1 MIKFF
6 RHIRQRLLSEGKT
19 GKYFKYAIGEIV
31 LVVIGILIA
40 LQINTWN
47 ENRKANTLLNLYQE
61 NIIFELRDNLVHLKE
76 LDSINRTRKR
86 SIETYIDYYN
96 SENLNPIILKEKADS
111 AQLQIALFNT
121 NTYSLE
127 DLMTT
132 GNIKLFPLDKKNALL
147 KYKKYED
154 QFVFLQS
161 KTIDFLTTKFD
172 DFERDID
179 IIFTNGYSNKEHM
192 EVKNWAYDLN
202 SSQFRKRNNYIISFL
217 ELYGYQINALTNLS
231 KETVELK
238 NTLENK

>member
-1 MIKFF
+1 M
-6 RHIRQRLLSEGKT
+6 ENKT
-19 GKYFKYAIGEIV
+19 GKYFKYAIGEII

-40 LQINTWN
+40 LQINNWN
-47 ENRKANTLLNLYQE
+47 EQRKSNALLNLYQE
-61 NIIFELRDNLVHLKE
+61 NIIFELKENLVHLKE
-76 LDSINRTRKR
+76 LDSTNRIRKR

-96 SENLNPIILKEKADS
+96 LENLNSIILKKKADS

-161 KTIDFLTTKFD
+161 KTIDFLTTKLD

-179 IIFTNGYSNKEHM
+179 IIFTNGYSNKEHS
-192 EVKNWAYDLN
+192 EVKNWAYDIN

-217 ELYGYQINALTNLS
+217 ELYEYQMNALTKLS